1 MSNRAKYA
9 KKKGQGEISLEVSMD
24 GKEYSGENCA
34 KLWELGLLLIKQ
46 LLDINRE
53 FWLLISFLLSLEQI
67 LKIILS
73 QEVCKVRR
81 VSLSR

>member
-24 GKEYSGENCA
+24 GKEYSGANCA
-34 KLWELGLLLIKQ
+34 KLWELGLLLIKH
-46 LLDINRE
+46 LLVINRE
-53 FWLLISFLLSLEQI
+53 FWLLISFLF
-67 LKIILS
+67 KIIVN
-73 QEVCKVRR
+73 QVVCKVRR

>member
-24 GKEYSGENCA
+24 GKEYSGANCA
-34 KLWELGLLLIKQ
+34 KMWELGLLLIKQ

-53 FWLLISFLLSLEQI
+53 FWLLISFLF
-67 LKIILS
+67 KIILS
-73 QEVCKVRR
+73 QESVK
-81 VSLSR
+81 LEEYP